1 MIGETASTERL
12 QAGGGGLQF
21 KLFAATPPKL
31 TSIVVLPLKVTLSTK
46 KKYPSLALTVTEAI
60 GPPPTFKAVS
70 YTHLTLPTICSV

>member
-1 MIGETASTERL
+1 MRL

-21 KLFAATPPKL
+21 KLLAATPPKL

-60 GPPPTFKAVS
+60 GPPPTFKVHGLGFPRLS
-70 YTHLTLPTICSV
+70 QLTFGP